1 MDNVFD
7 LVNLLNRLSDRN
19 ILDRSFNDQ
28 GNTIKKCSASFVN
41 DLETITI
48 TDSDVDNNM
57 CCAICQDEFKLGDKA
72 IKLPCSD
79 SHYFHCSSDKELC
92 GGILPW
98 FENNNNCPICRT
110 EFPEEPNIPI
120 PDGNFDDEDV
130 SEDGEE
136 IINDIDNMS
145 LELEID
151 NIIQRF
157 FTIRPVTNPNQ
168 PLPLINL
175 RNSIYIPNLGGLPLP
190 IPDPTNENNSIP
202 TNNPIFMIYPINI
215 PMNNYNE
222 DEDPD
227 LQEAI
232 RLSMIQ

>member
-1 MDNVFD
+1 MDDVFD

-19 ILDRSFNDQ
+19 ILDTSFNDQ
-28 GNTIKKCSASFVN
+28 GINIKKCSVSFVN

-48 TDSDVDNNM
+48 TDSDIDNNM

-110 EFPEEPNIPI
+110 EFPEEPEPDI
-120 PDGNFDDEDV
+120 PDGNFDVEEDV
-130 SEDGEE
+130 VESGEE

-145 LELEID
+145 SELD
-151 NIIQRF
+151 NIIQRI

-168 PLPLINL
+168 PLPSINL
-175 RNSIYIPNLGGLPLP
+175 RSSIYIPNLGLPLP
-190 IPDPTNENNSIP
+190 NP
-202 TNNPIFMIYPINI
+202 TNNLIPPIFTIYPINI

>member
-1 MDNVFD
+1 MNNVFD
-7 LVNLLNRLSDRN
+7 LVNLLNSLSDRN
-19 ILDRSFNDQ
+19 ILDRSLNDQ
-28 GNTIKKCSASFVN
+28 GNTIKKCSVSFIN

-48 TDSDVDNNM
+48 TDSDIDNNM

-110 EFPEEPNIPI
+110 EFPEEPEPDIPI
-120 PDGNFDDEDV
+120 PYGNFDVVEEVVEDV
-130 SEDGEE
+130 GEDGEE

-145 LELEID
+145 SELD
-151 NIIQRF
+151 NIIQRI

-168 PLPLINL
+168 PLPSINL
-175 RNSIYIPNLGGLPLP
+175 RSSIYIPNLGLPLP
-190 IPDPTNENNSIP
+190 NP
-202 TNNPIFMIYPINI
+202 TNNLIPPIFTIYPINI

>member
-1 MDNVFD
+1 MNNVFD
-7 LVNLLNRLSDRN
+7 LVNLLNSLSDRN

-28 GNTIKKCSASFVN
+28 GNTIKKCSVSFVN

-48 TDSDVDNNM
+48 TDSDINNNM
-57 CCAICQDEFKLGDKA
+57 CCAICQDTFKLGDKA

-110 EFPEEPNIPI
+110 EFPEEPEPDIPI
-120 PDGNFDDEDV
+120 PDGNFDVEEDV
-130 SEDGEE
+130 VESGEE

-145 LELEID
+145 SELD
-151 NIIQRF
+151 NIIQRI
-157 FTIRPVTNPNQ
+157 FTIRPVTNPNS
-168 PLPLINL
+168 INL
-175 RNSIYIPNLGGLPLP
+175 RSSIYIPNLGLPN
-190 IPDPTNENNSIP
+190 PTNENNLIH
-202 TNNPIFMIYPINI
+202 PIFTIYPINI

-232 RLSMIQ
+232 RLSLG

>member
-1 MDNVFD
+1 MDDVFD

-28 GNTIKKCSASFVN
+28 GNTIKKCSVSFIN

-98 FENNNNCPICRT
+98 FENNNSCPICRT
-110 EFPEEPNIPI
+110 EFPEEPEPDIPI
-120 PDGNFDDEDV
+120 PDGNFDVEEDV
-130 SEDGEE
+130 VESGEE

-145 LELEID
+145 SELD
-151 NIIQRF
+151 NIIQRI

-168 PLPLINL
+168 PLPSINL
-175 RNSIYIPNLGGLPLP
+175 RSSIYIPNLGGGLPLP
-190 IPDPTNENNSIP
+190 IPDPTNENNLIP
-202 TNNPIFMIYPINI
+202 PIFTIYPINI

>member
-1 MDNVFD
+1 MNNVFD
-7 LVNLLNRLSDRN
+7 LVNLLNSLSDRN

-28 GNTIKKCSASFVN
+28 GITIKKCSVSFIN

-48 TDSDVDNNM
+48 TDSDINNNM

-79 SHYFHCSSDKELC
+79 SHYFHCSLDKELC

-110 EFPEEPNIPI
+110 EFPEEPEPDIPI
-120 PDGNFDDEDV
+120 PDGNFDEDV
-130 SEDGEE
+130 VEDVVEDGEE

-145 LELEID
+145 SELD
-151 NIIQRF
+151 NIIQRI
-157 FTIRPVTNPNQ
+157 FTIRPVTNPNS
-168 PLPLINL
+168 INL
-175 RNSIYIPNLGGLPLP
+175 RSSIYIPNLGLPLP
-190 IPDPTNENNSIP
+190 NPNENNLIH
-202 TNNPIFMIYPINI
+202 PIFTIYPINI

-232 RLSMIQ
+232 RLSLG

>member
-1 MDNVFD
+1 MDDVFD

-28 GNTIKKCSASFVN
+28 GNTIKKCSVSFIN

-48 TDSDVDNNM
+48 TDSDIDNNM

-79 SHYFHCSSDKELC
+79 SHYFHYSSDKELC

-98 FENNNNCPICRT
+98 FENNNSCPICRT
-110 EFPEEPNIPI
+110 EFPEEPEPEPDIPI
-120 PDGNFDDEDV
+120 PGGNFDVEEDV
-130 SEDGEE
+130 VESGEE

-145 LELEID
+145 SELD
-151 NIIQRF
+151 NIIQRI

-168 PLPLINL
+168 PLPSINL
-175 RNSIYIPNLGGLPLP
+175 RSSIYIPNLGLPLP
-190 IPDPTNENNSIP
+190 NP
-202 TNNPIFMIYPINI
+202 TNNLIPPIFTIYPINI

>member
-7 LVNLLNRLSDRN
+7 LVNLLNSLSDRN
-19 ILDRSFNDQ
+19 ILNRSFNDQ
-28 GNTIKKCSASFVN
+28 GIPIKKCSASFVN

-48 TDSDVDNNM
+48 TDSDVDM

-110 EFPEEPNIPI
+110 EFPEEPDIPI
-120 PDGNFDDEDV
+120 PDGDFDGEDV

-145 LELEID
+145 SELD

-157 FTIRPVTNPNQ
+157 FTIRPVTNPN

-175 RNSIYIPNLGGLPLP
+175 RSSIYIPNVGGGLPLPIPLP
-190 IPDPTNENNSIP
+190 IPDPTNENNPIP
-202 TNNPIFMIYPINI
+202 PIFTIYPINI

-222 DEDPD
+222 DEDPN

>member
-110 EFPEEPNIPI
+110 EFPEEPEDIPI
-120 PDGNFDDEDV
+120 PGGNFDDEDV
-130 SEDGEE
+130 AEDTEE

-190 IPDPTNENNSIP
+190 IPDPTNENNLIP
-202 TNNPIFMIYPINI
+202 PIFMIYPINI

-222 DEDPD
+222 DEDPY

-232 RLSMIQ
+232 RLSLG

>member
-1 MDNVFD
+1 MDDVFD
-7 LVNLLNRLSDRN
+7 LVNLLNSLSNIN

-28 GNTIKKCSASFVN
+28 GITIKKCSVSFIN

-110 EFPEEPNIPI
+110 EFPEEPEPDIPI
-120 PDGNFDDEDV
+120 PGGNFDVEEDV
-130 SEDGEE
+130 VESGEE

-145 LELEID
+145 SELD

-168 PLPLINL
+168 PLPSINL
-175 RNSIYIPNLGGLPLP
+175 RSSIYIPNLGLPLP
-190 IPDPTNENNSIP
+190 NP
-202 TNNPIFMIYPINI
+202 TNNLIPPIFTIYPINI

-232 RLSMIQ
+232 RLSLG

>member
-1 MDNVFD
+1 MDDVYD

-19 ILDRSFNDQ
+19 ILDTSFNDQ
-28 GNTIKKCSASFVN
+28 GINIKKCSVSFVN

-48 TDSDVDNNM
+48 TDSDINNNM
-57 CCAICQDEFKLGDKA
+57 CCAICQEEFKLGDKA

-98 FENNNNCPICRT
+98 FENNNSCPICRT
-110 EFPEEPNIPI
+110 EFPEEPEPDIPI
-120 PDGNFDDEDV
+120 PDGNFDVEEDV
-130 SEDGEE
+130 VESGEE

-145 LELEID
+145 SELD

-168 PLPLINL
+168 PLPSINL
-175 RNSIYIPNLGGLPLP
+175 RSSIYLPTLGGGFPPQGIPQPVNLPYP
-190 IPDPTNENNSIP
+190 IVI
-202 TNNPIFMIYPINI
+202 PINI

>member
-1 MDNVFD
+1 MDDVFD
-7 LVNLLNRLSDRN
+7 LVNLLNSLSDRN

-28 GNTIKKCSASFVN
+28 GNTIKKCSVSFIN

-98 FENNNNCPICRT
+98 FKNNNNCPICRT
-110 EFPEEPNIPI
+110 EFPEEPEPDIPI
-120 PDGNFDDEDV
+120 PDGNFDVEEDV
-130 SEDGEE
+130 VESGEE

-145 LELEID
+145 SELD
-151 NIIQRF
+151 NIIQRI

-168 PLPLINL
+168 PLPSINL
-175 RNSIYIPNLGGLPLP
+175 RSSIYIPNLGLPLP
-190 IPDPTNENNSIP
+190 NP
-202 TNNPIFMIYPINI
+202 TNNLIPPIFTIYPINI

-232 RLSMIQ
+232 RLSLG